1 MPAKGVLDV
10 HDRISVES
18 AASAGN
24 DRDVPRLSSRAEAL
38 ARIGGRQ
45 ACRLLDIGEDLLMR
59 FGLFGGA
66 SAPRLPDAAASGKGF
81 FDFVETNVEAEAL
94 GYHSSFVTEH
104 HFTRIGQV
112 SATLTL
118 LTFIAARTTR
128 LRLGTAV
135 LVLPWHNPVLL
146 AEQVATLDILSRG
159 RLDLGVGKGY
169 RHNEFAGFA
178 MPPEEAEPRFQEA
191 LDVLVRALASNEPF
205 SHRGGFYRFDEV
217 VVEPPPHQRPHPPL
231 WQAAG
236 SAGSITACA
245 RRGFNLLLDQFAS
258 PQQIKERI
266 ALYRQ
271 ELEAAGHVFDPMR
284 VAVARNV
291 FVTHDASEK
300 AEATRRQAQV
310 HERLLSLSRGSE
322 SRPGSHILG
331 YSDAA
336 GAREAHSLIGPA
348 EEVVERL
355 ATLEEAGVAYVL
367 LSGQGSRDNLRRFA
381 ERVMPK
387 VSAAA

>member
-1 MPAKGVLDV
+1 
-10 HDRISVES
+10 
-18 AASAGN
+18 
-24 DRDVPRLSSRAEAL
+24 
-38 ARIGGRQ
+38 
-45 ACRLLDIGEDLLMR
+45 MR

-66 SAPRLPDAAASGKGF
+66 SAPRLPDVVASGKGF
-81 FDFVETNVEAEAL
+81 FDFVETNVEAEVL

-104 HFTRIGQV
+104 HFTNIGQV

-178 MPPEEAEPRFQEA
+178 MPPDEAEPRFEEA
-191 LDVLVRALASNEPF
+191 LDVLVRALGSNEPF
-205 SHRGGFYRFDEV
+205 SHRGRFFRFDEV
-217 VVEPPPHQRPHPPL
+217 VVEPPPHQRPRPPL

-236 SAGSITACA
+236 SPGSITACA

-266 ALYRQ
+266 ALYRH

-291 FVTHDASEK
+291 FVTEDASEK
-300 AEATRRQAQV
+300 GEATRRQAQI

-331 YSDAA
+331 YADAP
-336 GAREAHSLIGPA
+336 GAREEHSLIGAA
-348 EEVVERL
+348 EEVAERL
-355 ATLEEAGVAYVL
+355 AALEEAGVAYVL
-367 LSGQGSRDNLRRFA
+367 LAGQGSRDNLRRFA

-387 VSAAA
+387 FGKGS